1 VGHRLRLW
9 SAGHAGLRAV
19 AGTGPDDR
27 PPPEPAVGET
37 AFRWGTS
44 WFAALPALEG
54 YWVEL
59 DHGGAADVER
69 AVPLLASLLGTERD
83 SLALV
88 QQLHDRL
95 EEIELL
101 YTITETLG
109 RTLGLSASARTIV
122 REVATVVG
130 ARRASI
136 LVYDDVQQMLRPV
149 GGWGVDPADLSPVP
163 VDDPCAVAAR
173 VFRERTIVE
182 HDPRSGQPPPPCEA
196 DRHYRGAAFV
206 SVPILYPQPGSE
218 PRAIGVLSV
227 TDRMGADAFTGGD
240 RRLLA
245 AVASQ
250 VAASIE
256 NQRLI
261 ESDREQQR
269 LRREM
274 ELARDLQAR
283 LLKPRYQGAADVA
296 AHCEQ
301 VEGVGGDFY
310 NFIRLPEHRLG
321 VMLGDVSSHGYVA
334 ALIMAL
340 VLSASAIH
348 AEEADSPE
356 DVLRLLA
363 DSIGGDLEETEMSLS
378 LFYAVSDR
386 EHRRLRFANAGHPH
400 AFVLRADGS
409 AERLAA
415 TAPPLGL
422 GADEAFVGSEAH
434 WARGEDSLVL
444 CSDGVVD
451 ARNADG
457 ERFGEERVLGCVRAA
472 RRGGARAAVDAVFA
486 ALAAFPG
493 APDDRSVLV
502 LNA

>member
-1 VGHRLRLW
+1 M
-9 SAGHAGLRAV
+9 
-19 AGTGPDDR
+19 AGTGADDR
-27 PPPEPAVGET
+27 PPPEPAADQAG
-37 AFRWGTS
+37 FRWGQS
-44 WFAALPALEG
+44 WFASLPALDG

-59 DHGGAADVER
+59 EHGNDADAHR

-83 SLALV
+83 SLAIV

-109 RTLGLSASARTIV
+109 RTLGLAESARTIV

-136 LVYDDVQQMLRPV
+136 LVYDEESHALRPV
-149 GGWGVDPADLSPVP
+149 AGWGVDPGHLSPVD
-163 VDDPCAVAAR
+163 VDDPCAVSAR
-173 VFRERTIVE
+173 VFREQRPVE
-182 HDPRSGQPPPPCEA
+182 FDPRSGEEAPPCDQE
-196 DRHYRGAAFV
+196 RSYRGAAFV
-206 SVPILYPQPGSE
+206 SVPILYPQPGAE
-218 PRAIGVLSV
+218 PRAIGVLNM
-227 TDRMGADAFTGGD
+227 TDRVGTDAFSDGD
-240 RRLLA
+240 RRLLT

-261 ESDREQQR
+261 ERDREQQR
-269 LRREM
+269 VRREM
-274 ELARDLQAR
+274 ELAGDLQVR

-296 AHCEQ
+296 ARCEQ
-301 VEGVGGDFY
+301 IEGVGGDFY

-321 VMLGDVSSHGYVA
+321 VMLGDVSSHGFGA

-340 VLSASAIH
+340 VLSAAAIH

-363 DSIGGDLEETEMSLS
+363 DSVGSDLEDTEMSLS

-386 EHRRLRFANAGHPH
+386 EHGRLRYANAGHPH

-409 AERLAA
+409 AERLVASL
-415 TAPPLGL
+415 PPLGL
-422 GADEAFVGSEAH
+422 AEDPAFTGGEAQ
-434 WARGEDSLVL
+434 WRRGDDSLVL
-444 CSDGVVD
+444 CTDGVVD
-451 ARNADG
+451 AQDGAG
-457 ERFGEERVLGCVRAA
+457 ERFGEERVLECVRGA
-472 RRGGARAAVDAVFA
+472 RREGARAAVDAVFR
-486 ALAAFPG
+486 ALEAFPG

>member
-1 VGHRLRLW
+1 MGHRLRLW

-27 PPPEPAVGET
+27 PPPEPGADHA

-44 WFAALPALEG
+44 WFAPLPALDG

-59 DHGGAADVER
+59 EHGGADEVAR

-109 RTLGLSASARTIV
+109 RTLGLAASARTIV

-136 LVYDDVQQMLRPV
+136 LVYDDAQQVLRPV
-149 GGWGVDPADLSPVP
+149 GGWGVDAAGLSPVA
-163 VDDPCAVAAR
+163 VHDPCAVAAR
-173 VFRERTIVE
+173 VFRERVTVE
-182 HDPRSGQPPPPCEA
+182 YDPRSGTPPPPCEQ

-206 SVPILYPQPGSE
+206 SVPILYPQPGEE

-227 TDRMGADAFTGGD
+227 TDRVGVDAFSAGD

-261 ESDREQQR
+261 ERDREQQR

-301 VEGVGGDFY
+301 AEGVGGDFY

-321 VMLGDVSSHGYVA
+321 VMLGDVSSHGYGA

-363 DSIGGDLEETEMSLS
+363 DSVGGDLADTEMSLS

-386 EHRRLRFANAGHPH
+386 EHHRLRFANAGHPH
-400 AFVLRADGS
+400 AFVLRGDGT
-409 AERLAA
+409 AERLSA

-422 GADEAFVGSEAH
+422 GPDVTFVGGEAH
-434 WARGEDSLVL
+434 WVRGEDSLVL

-451 ARNADG
+451 ARNGTGD
-457 ERFGEERVLGCVRAA
+457 RFGEERVLACVRAA
-472 RRGGARAAVDAVFA
+472 RARGARAAVDAVFA
-486 ALAAFPG
+486 ALADFGG

>member
-1 VGHRLRLW
+1 MELEHG
-9 SAGHAGLRAV
+9 SAEDA
-19 AGTGPDDR
+19 
-27 PPPEPAVGET
+27 
-37 AFRWGTS
+37 
-44 WFAALPALEG
+44 
-54 YWVEL
+54 
-59 DHGGAADVER
+59 ER
-69 AVPLLASLLGTERD
+69 AAPILASLLGTERD
-83 SLALV
+83 SLAIV

-109 RTLGLSASARTIV
+109 RTLGLPQAARTIV

-136 LVYDDVQQMLRPV
+136 LVHDEEADVLRPV
-149 GGWGVDPADLSPVP
+149 AGWGIDVGRFAPVP
-163 VDDPCAVAAR
+163 VTDDCSIAAQ
-173 VFRERTIVE
+173 VFRDRKPVE
-182 HDPRSGQPPPPCEA
+182 YDPRGEAEPPPCDQE
-196 DRHYRGAAFV
+196 RSYRGAAFV
-206 SVPILYPQPGSE
+206 SVPILYPQPGE
-218 PRAIGVLSV
+218 APRAIGVLSV
-227 TDRMGADAFTGGD
+227 TDRVGTDAFSEGD

-261 ESDREQQR
+261 ERDREQQR
-269 LRREM
+269 MRFEL
-274 ELARDLQAR
+274 ELARDLQVR

-296 AHCEQ
+296 ARCLQ
-301 VEGVGGDFY
+301 AEGVGGDFY

-321 VMLGDVSSHGYVA
+321 VMLGDVSSHGFGA

-348 AEEADSPE
+348 AEEAGSPE
-356 DVLRLLA
+356 DVLRLLLDSVGSDLA
-363 DSIGGDLEETEMSLS
+363 DTEMSLS

-386 EHRRLRFANAGHPH
+386 EHRVLRYANAGHPH
-400 AFVLRADGS
+400 AFVLRADGA
-409 AERLAA
+409 AERLGA

-422 GADEAFVGSEAH
+422 GDNTDFTGASTT

-444 CSDGVVD
+444 FTDGVADAVD
-451 ARNADG
+451 ETG
-457 ERFGEERVLGCVRAA
+457 ERFGEERVLACVRGA
-472 RRGGARAAVDAVFA
+472 RPQGSRAAVDAVFA
-486 ALAAFPG
+486 ALRSHPG

>member
-1 VGHRLRLW
+1 
-9 SAGHAGLRAV
+9 
-19 AGTGPDDR
+19 
-27 PPPEPAVGET
+27 
-37 AFRWGTS
+37 
-44 WFAALPALEG
+44 
-54 YWVEL
+54 VEL
-59 DHGGAADVER
+59 EQGGADEVER

-88 QQLHDRL
+88 QQLWDRF

-109 RTLGLSASARTIV
+109 RTLGLAESARTIV

-136 LVYDDVQQMLRPV
+136 LVYDAADGVLRPAA
-149 GGWGVDPADLSPVP
+149 GWGVDAAELSPVP
-163 VDDPCAVAAR
+163 VDDPCAISAR
-173 VFRERTIVE
+173 VFRERAVVE
-182 HDPRSGQPPPPCEA
+182 YDPRSGEPPPPCDET
-196 DRHYRGAAFV
+196 RHYRGAAFI
-206 SVPILYPQPGSE
+206 SVPILYPQPGEE

-227 TDRMGADAFTGGD
+227 TDRVGTDAFSDGD

-261 ESDREQQR
+261 ERDREQQR

-301 VEGVGGDFY
+301 AEGVGGDFY

-321 VMLGDVSSHGYVA
+321 VMLGDVSSHGYGA

-363 DSIGGDLEETEMSLS
+363 DSVGSDLADTEMSLS

-386 EHRRLRFANAGHPH
+386 EHRRLRYANAGHPH
-400 AFVLRADGS
+400 AFLLRADGS
-409 AERLAA
+409 VERLAA

-422 GADEAFVGSEAH
+422 GDDETFVGSEAP
-434 WARGEDSLVL
+434 WGRGEDSLVL

-451 ARNADG
+451 AKNAAG
-457 ERFGEERVLGCVRAA
+457 ERFGEERVLECVRGA
-472 RRGGARAAVDAVFA
+472 RARGARAAVDAVFA
-486 ALAAFPG
+486 ALAGYTG

>member
-1 VGHRLRLW
+1 M
-9 SAGHAGLRAV
+9 AGA
-19 AGTGPDDR
+19 GPDDR
-27 PPPEPAVGET
+27 PPPEPADADTG
-37 AFRWGTS
+37 FRWGGS
-44 WFAALPALEG
+44 WFAPLAGLDG

-59 DHGGAADVER
+59 EHGLDEDARR
-69 AVPLLASLLGTERD
+69 AVPILASLLGTERD

-109 RTLGLSASARTIV
+109 RTLGLAASARTIV

-136 LVYDDVQQMLRPV
+136 LVYDEEDRTLRPV
-149 GGWGVDPADLSPVP
+149 AGWGIDVGQFGPVP
-163 VDDPCAVAAR
+163 VDDPCSVAAR
-173 VFRERTIVE
+173 VFRERQPVE
-182 HDPRSGQPPPPCEA
+182 YDPRNGGEAPPCEA
-196 DRHYRGAAFV
+196 GRTYRGAAFV
-206 SVPILYPQPGSE
+206 SVPILYPQPGE
-218 PRAIGVLSV
+218 APRAIGVLSV
-227 TDRMGADAFTGGD
+227 TDRVGTDSFSDGD

-261 ESDREQQR
+261 ERDREQQR
-269 LRREM
+269 LRREL
-274 ELARDLQAR
+274 ELARDLQLR
-283 LLKPRYQGAADVA
+283 LLKPRYQGAADIA
-296 AHCEQ
+296 ARCLQ
-301 VEGVGGDFY
+301 AEGVGGDFY

-321 VMLGDVSSHGYVA
+321 VMLGDVSSHGFGA
-334 ALIMAL
+334 ALVMAL

-356 DVLRLLA
+356 DVLRLLL
-363 DSIGGDLEETEMSLS
+363 DSVGSDLEDTEMSLS

-386 EHRRLRFANAGHPH
+386 EHRVLRYANAGHPY
-400 AFVLRADGS
+400 AFVMRGDGTT
-409 AERLAA
+409 ERLGA

-422 GADEAFVGSEAH
+422 GSETHFASAATA
-434 WARGEDSLVL
+434 WERGADSLVL
-444 CSDGVVD
+444 CTDGVVD
-451 ARNADG
+451 ARNDGG
-457 ERFGEERVLGCVRAA
+457 ERFGEERLLARVREA
-472 RRGGARAAVDAVFA
+472 RRRGSRAAVEAVFV
-486 ALAAFPG
+486 ALQGFPG
-493 APDDRSVLV
+493 DPDDRSVLV

>member
-1 VGHRLRLW
+1 M
-9 SAGHAGLRAV
+9 
-19 AGTGPDDR
+19 
-27 PPPEPAVGET
+27 
-37 AFRWGTS
+37 
-44 WFAALPALEG
+44 
-54 YWVEL
+54 
-59 DHGGAADVER
+59 
-69 AVPLLASLLGTERD
+69 
-83 SLALV
+83 

-109 RTLGLSASARTIV
+109 RTLGLAASARTIV

-136 LVYDDVQQMLRPV
+136 LVHDPEAGTLRPV
-149 GGWGVDPADLSPVP
+149 AGWGIEVADLSPVM
-163 VDDPCAVAAR
+163 VEDPASVAAR
-173 VFRERTIVE
+173 VFRERSSVE
-182 HDPRSGQPPPPCEA
+182 YDPRSGEEPPPCEEG
-196 DRHYRGAAFV
+196 RTYRGAAFV
-206 SVPILYPQPGSE
+206 SVPILYPQPGAA
-218 PRAIGVLSV
+218 PRAIGVLNM
-227 TDRMGADAFTGGD
+227 TDRVGTDAFSDGD
-240 RRLLA
+240 KRLLT

-261 ESDREQQR
+261 ERDREQQR
-269 LRREM
+269 VRREM
-274 ELARDLQAR
+274 ELARDLQVR

-296 AHCEQ
+296 ARCQQ

-321 VMLGDVSSHGYVA
+321 VMLGDVSSHGFGA

-363 DSIGGDLEETEMSLS
+363 DSVGSDLEDTEMSLS

-386 EHRRLRFANAGHPH
+386 IHSRLRYANAGHPH

-409 AERLAA
+409 AERLTA

-422 GADEAFVGSEAH
+422 GTDLVFTGGEVH
-434 WARGEDSLVL
+434 WERGADSLVL
-444 CSDGVVD
+444 CTDGVVD
-451 ARNADG
+451 AQNDSG
-457 ERFGEERVLGCVRAA
+457 QRFGEERMLACVRES
-472 RRGGARAAVDAVFA
+472 RGNGAHAAVEAVFA
-486 ALAAFPG
+486 ALEDFPG
-493 APDDRSVLV
+493 AQDDRSVLV

>member
-1 VGHRLRLW
+1 VY
-9 SAGHAGLRAV
+9 
-19 AGTGPDDR
+19 D
-27 PPPEPAVGET
+27 
-37 AFRWGTS
+37 
-44 WFAALPALEG
+44 
-54 YWVEL
+54 
-59 DHGGAADVER
+59 AADGV
-69 AVPLLASLLGTERD
+69 
-83 SLALV
+83 
-88 QQLHDRL
+88 
-95 EEIELL
+95 
-101 YTITETLG
+101 
-109 RTLGLSASARTIV
+109 
-122 REVATVVG
+122 
-130 ARRASI
+130 
-136 LVYDDVQQMLRPV
+136 LRPA
-149 GGWGVDPADLSPVP
+149 GGWGVDAAELSPVP
-163 VDDPCAVAAR
+163 VDDPCAISAR
-173 VFRERTIVE
+173 VFRERAVVE
-182 HDPRSGQPPPPCEA
+182 YDPRSGEPQPPCDET
-196 DRHYRGAAFV
+196 RHYRGAAFI
-206 SVPILYPQPGSE
+206 SVPILYPQPGKE

-227 TDRMGADAFTGGD
+227 TDRVGTDAFSDGD

-261 ESDREQQR
+261 ERDREQQR

-301 VEGVGGDFY
+301 AEGVGGDFY

-321 VMLGDVSSHGYVA
+321 VMLGDVSSHGYGA

-363 DSIGGDLEETEMSLS
+363 DSVGSDLADTEMSLS

-386 EHRRLRFANAGHPH
+386 EHRRLRYANAGHPH
-400 AFVLRADGS
+400 AFLLRADGS
-409 AERLAA
+409 VERLAA

-422 GADEAFVGSEAH
+422 GDDETFVGSEAP
-434 WARGEDSLVL
+434 WGRGEDSLVL

-451 ARNADG
+451 AKNAAG
-457 ERFGEERVLGCVRAA
+457 ERFGEERVLECVRGA
-472 RRGGARAAVDAVFA
+472 RARGARAAVDAVFA
-486 ALAAFPG
+486 ALAGYTG

>member
-1 VGHRLRLW
+1 M
-9 SAGHAGLRAV
+9 

-27 PPPEPAVGET
+27 PPPEPADDAVG
-37 AFRWGTS
+37 FRWGRS
-44 WFAALPALEG
+44 WFAPLAGLQG

-59 DHGGAADVER
+59 DHGSSDDVQR
-69 AVPLLASLLGTERD
+69 AVPILTSLLGTERD

-109 RTLGLSASARTIV
+109 RTLSLTDSARTIV

-136 LVYDDVQQMLRPV
+136 MVHDEDGMLRPV
-149 GGWGVDPADLSPVP
+149 AGWGIDVVQFEPVP
-163 VDDPCAVAAR
+163 VDDPCSVAAR
-173 VFRERTIVE
+173 VFREREPVE
-182 HDPRSGQPPPPCEA
+182 YDPRNGGDPPPSDEG
-196 DRHYRGAAFV
+196 RTYRGAAYV
-206 SVPILYPQPGSE
+206 SVPILYPQPGE
-218 PRAIGVLSV
+218 APRAVGVLSV
-227 TDRMGADAFTGGD
+227 TDRVGADSFSDGD

-261 ESDREQQR
+261 ERDREQQR
-269 LRREM
+269 VRREL
-274 ELARDLQAR
+274 ELARDLQVR

-296 AHCEQ
+296 ARCLQ
-301 VEGVGGDFY
+301 AEGVGGDFY

-321 VMLGDVSSHGYVA
+321 VMLGDVSSHGFGA
-334 ALIMAL
+334 ALVMAL

-348 AEEADSPE
+348 AEEAGSPE
-356 DVLRLLA
+356 DVLRLLF
-363 DSIGGDLEETEMSLS
+363 DSVGSDLEDTEMSLS

-386 EHRRLRFANAGHPH
+386 EHRVLRYANAGHPH
-400 AFVLRADGS
+400 AFVMRGDGS
-409 AERLAA
+409 AERLGA

-422 GADEAFVGSEAH
+422 GADTHFVGAETS
-434 WARGEDSLVL
+434 WIRGADSLVL
-444 CSDGVVD
+444 CTDGVVD
-451 ARNADG
+451 AKNDAG
-457 ERFGEERVLGCVRAA
+457 ERFGEERMLACVRDA
-472 RRGGARAAVDAVFA
+472 RRHGSRVAVEAVFT
-486 ALAAFPG
+486 ALESFSG
-493 APDDRSVLV
+493 EPDDRSVLV